1 MSQKAAAAATS
12 LDEVQRKWKTLGV
25 LAGTIM
31 HLLVFS
37 LLLAAAARSGK
48 RGENWK
54 SSIYAVPSPSSPD
67 SSVAAVI
74 SQNIPKQWV
83 IPDDT
88 ALDEY
93 FANLREDKAWPTG
106 PVEYVELVVEDQNML
121 TTPKANAVKEGER
134 CFSGPSA
141 QSQLLRLF
149 CSLLDPDPKE
159 SSTWKI
165 ALLGITLLVSLLGSL
180 SLAYYM
186 CVWRGGRIHYDLQ
199 KDVSV

>member
-12 LDEVQRKWKTLGV
+12 LDEVQRKWKALGV

-54 SSIYAVPSPSSPD
+54 SSISAVPSPSSPD

-93 FANLREDKAWPTG
+93 FANLREDKAG

-121 TTPKANAVKEGER
+121 TTPKANAVEEGER

-141 QSQLLRLF
+141 
-149 CSLLDPDPKE
+149 
-159 SSTWKI
+159 
-165 ALLGITLLVSLLGSL
+165 
-180 SLAYYM
+180 
-186 CVWRGGRIHYDLQ
+186 
-199 KDVSV
+199 